1 LEILKKKL
9 LEQDVLLADGAMGT
23 SLFQIGLEPGDPP
36 EIWNLYQSKKIE
48 SHYQSFIEVDSD
60 IILTNSFGANSL
72 RLKLHGLSNRTFE
85 ISKISAEIG
94 RDAIDKSNKKIILAG
109 SVGPTGELIEPI
121 GTLNYKDAVEV
132 FHEQIEGLKEG
143 GVDLIWGETISDP
156 AEYKAISEAASL
168 AKIRW
173 FGTMSFDTKG
183 NTMMGCTPVNLV
195 SLIEKLPFKPLA
207 AGANCGVGPAD
218 LIRSVIDM
226 KGALFPLI
234 AKANAGIPEFSD
246 GEIHYSGT
254 PSLMAEY
261 AVLARR
267 AGAKIIGGCCGTSAK
282 HVEAMKTALSIS
294 RENSELSFEEIQ
306 AKLGKFSGVP
316 GSRKRRKRISKNQKS
331 K

>member
-1 LEILKKKL
+1 
-9 LEQDVLLADGAMGT
+9 MGT
-23 SLFQIGLEPGDPP
+23 SLFEMGLDSGDPP
-36 EIWNLYQSKKIE
+36 EIWNISKSKKIR
-48 SHYQSFIEVDSD
+48 SHYRSFVEADSD

-72 RLKLHGLSNRTFE
+72 RLKLHGLSDRTFE

-94 RDAIDKSNKKIILAG
+94 RDVIDKSNKEIILAG

-132 FHEQIEGLKEG
+132 FHEQIEGLKDG

-156 AEYKAISEAASL
+156 VEYKAISEAASL

-183 NTMMGCTPVNLV
+183 NTMMGFTPANLV
-195 SLIEKLPFKPLA
+195 SLIDQLPFKPMA
-207 AGANCGVGPAD
+207 AGANCGIGPAD

-226 KGALFPLI
+226 RGALFPLI
-234 AKANAGIPEFSD
+234 AKANAGIPEFLN

-267 AGAKIIGGCCGTSAK
+267 AGARIIGGCCGTSAK

-294 RENSELSFEEIQ
+294 REDSDLSFKEIQ
-306 AKLGKFSGVP
+306 AKLGKFSGLP
-316 GSRKRRKRISKNQKS
+316 GTRKRRKRITKNRKS